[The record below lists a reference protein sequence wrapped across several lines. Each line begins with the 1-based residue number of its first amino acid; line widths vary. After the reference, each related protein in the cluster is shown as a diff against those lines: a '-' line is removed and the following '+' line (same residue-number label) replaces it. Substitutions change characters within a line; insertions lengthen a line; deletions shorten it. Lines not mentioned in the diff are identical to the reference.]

1 MLLAILKDARKRSH
15 HRQGGFT
22 LVELLVVIAILG
34 VLAAIVLFNISGV
47 NSSAA
52 CNGMKTDGAT
62 IQGAA
67 DLYWNTY
74 GVYPVGIATPAT
86 LPGAGDKVT
95 PALGDTIN
103 QQELLMA
110 NLLHSAT
117 NGWNSVAPPPIPAG
131 TELFTYKASPP
142 QGTVHGQIQG
152 NASPTCI
159 YNP

>member
-1 MLLAILKDARKRSH
+1 MLLAILKDARRRSH
-15 HRQGGFT
+15 RNQGGFT

-47 NSSAA
+47 NANAA

-74 GVYPVGIATPAT
+74 GVYPVGTVTPAS
-86 LPGAGDKVT
+86 LPGASDVSS
-95 PALGDTIN
+95 PAAATTIN

-117 NGWNSVAPPPIPAG
+117 NGWNAAAPIPAG
-131 TELFTYKASPP
+131 TELFTYKAAPP
-142 QGTVHGQIQG
+142 QGTVHGTIQG
-152 NASPTCI
+152 NAGCI
-159 YNP
+159 YN

>member
-1 MLLAILKDARKRSH
+1 MLLSVLKDARNRSH
-15 HRQGGFT
+15 RHQGGFT

-62 IQGAA
+62 LQGAA

-74 GVYPVGIATPAT
+74 GVYPVGTNTPAT
-86 LPGAGDKVT
+86 LPGINDVAT
-95 PALGDTIN
+95 PAAGTTLN

-117 NGWNSVAPPPIPAG
+117 VNWNAVAPIPAG

-142 QGTVHGQIQG
+142 QGTIHGAIQG
-152 NASPTCI
+152 NACT
-159 YNP
+159 YN

>member
-1 MLLAILKDARKRSH
+1 MLLSILKDARKRSH
-15 HRQGGFT
+15 RHQGGFT

-74 GVYPVGIATPAT
+74 GSYPVGTSLTLVGGVPT
-86 LPGAGDKVT
+86 LPGASDLGT
-95 PALGDTIN
+95 PAANSTVN
-103 QQELLMA
+103 QAELLQA

-117 NGWNSVAPPPIPAG
+117 NGWNAAAPIPAG

-142 QGTVHGQIQG
+142 QGTVHGAIQG
-152 NASPTCI
+152 QSCI
-159 YNP
+159 YN

>member
-1 MLLAILKDARKRSH
+1 MILALLKDARRRSH
-15 HRQGGFT
+15 RNQEGFT

-34 VLAAIVLFNISGV
+34 ILAAIVLFNISGV
-47 NSSAA
+47 NANAA

-74 GVYPVGIATPAT
+74 TVYPVGTAVTT
-86 LPGAGDKVT
+86 LPGASDVLT
-95 PALGDTIN
+95 PAAGTTVN
-103 QQELLMA
+103 QGELLQA

-117 NGWNSVAPPPIPAG
+117 LNWNSGAPPTG

-142 QGTVHGQIQG
+142 QGTVHGTIQG
-152 NASPTCI
+152 IAGCVFN
-159 YNP
+159 

>member
-1 MLLAILKDARKRSH
+1 MLLELLKDARRRSH
-15 HRQGGFT
+15 RSQEGFT

-34 VLAAIVLFNISGV
+34 ILAAIVLFNISGV
-47 NSSAA
+47 NANAA

-74 GVYPVGIATPAT
+74 GVYPVGVATPLTLPGGSDAATPA
-86 LPGAGDKVT
+86 AGT
-95 PALGDTIN
+95 TIN

-117 NGWNSVAPPPIPAG
+117 AGWNSVAPPPIPAG
-131 TELFTYKASPP
+131 TELFTYKSAPP
-142 QGTVHGQIQG
+142 QGTVTGQLSGIG
-152 NASPTCI
+152 SCAH

>member
-1 MLLAILKDARKRSH
+1 MILAILKDARKRSH
-15 HRQGGFT
+15 RHQGGFT

-47 NSSAA
+47 NANAA

-74 GVYPVGIATPAT
+74 GVYPVGTALTV
-86 LPGAGDKVT
+86 LPGATDVAA
-95 PALGDTIN
+95 PAAGTTVN
-103 QQELLMA
+103 QAELLQA
-110 NLLHSAT
+110 NLLHSST
-117 NGWNSVAPPPIPAG
+117 LNWSSGAPPAG

-142 QGTVHGQIQG
+142 QGTVHGTIQG
-152 NASPTCI
+152 GACV
-159 YNP
+159 YN